1 MGAPTGC
8 RSDAEFGCLVK
19 RFDVVIAG
27 EANMDLLLYGLPE
40 ALPTDRELV
49 AEGMQF
55 VLGGSSAITA
65 HNLAALGNRVG
76 FLSLAADDAFGRF
89 WRAEL
94 ENAGVDLSHVAA
106 ARAGLTTGVSVLL
119 QHAHSRRTFTWPGTT
134 AALRLADLD
143 LDSIAS
149 AQHFHLSSYFLQ
161 RDLRTDVPALLRLC
175 KEQGLT
181 VSLDPNDDPAGEWG
195 QDLLGLLS
203 CVDVLMPNEH
213 EVCRLAGDSDPE
225 RAIGKLSRKVPL
237 LVVKRGRQGAIAVRG
252 EQRVEE
258 VAYRVDSIDAV
269 GAGDSFNAGFLHGYL
284 RSWDLQRCVR
294 LGNCTGAFSTTGVG
308 GTQAFRDRVAL
319 VQFLESHGET
329 AVLAETAGGD
339 SVAAAQERAVIK
351 SGA

>member
-1 MGAPTGC
+1 
-8 RSDAEFGCLVK
+8 VK

-40 ALPTDRELV
+40 TLPTDRELL

-65 HNLAALGNRVG
+65 HNLAALGNRVE
-76 FLSLAADDAFGRF
+76 FLSLAADDAFARF

-94 ENAGVDLSHVAA
+94 ENAGVDLSHVVA
-106 ARAGLTTGVSVLL
+106 ARAGMTTGVSILL

-143 LDSIAS
+143 LDSIAM
-149 AQHFHLSSYFLQ
+149 AQHLHLSSYFLQ
-161 RDLRTDVPALLRLC
+161 RDLRADVPALLRFC

-195 QDLLGLLS
+195 QDVLGLLS

-213 EVCRLAGDSDPE
+213 EVCRLAGDSDVE
-225 RAIGKLSRKVPL
+225 RAIGMLSRKVPL
-237 LVVKRGRQGAIAVRG
+237 LVVKRGREGAVAVSG
-252 EQRVEE
+252 KERVEMP
-258 VAYRVDSIDAV
+258 ACRVESIDAV

-284 RSWDLQRCVR
+284 RGWNLERCVR

-308 GTQAFRDRVAL
+308 GTQAFRDRAAL
-319 VQFLESHGET
+319 AQFLESHGET
-329 AVLAETAGGD
+329 GVATE
-339 SVAAAQERAVIK
+339 AAAVPLSQTATNGR
-351 SGA
+351 

>member
-1 MGAPTGC
+1 M
-8 RSDAEFGCLVK
+8 K

-40 ALPTDRELV
+40 ALPADRELL

-76 FLSLAADDAFGRF
+76 FLALAADDAFARF

-94 ENAGVDLSHVAA
+94 ENAGVDLSHVVA
-106 ARAGLTTGVSVLL
+106 ARAGITTGVSVLL
-119 QHAHSRRTFTWPGTT
+119 QHAQSRRIFTWPGTT

-161 RDLRTDVPALLRLC
+161 RDLRADVPVLLRSC

-195 QDLLGLLS
+195 HDLLDLLG

-213 EVCRLAGDSDPE
+213 ETCRLAGDSDLE
-225 RAIGKLSRKVPL
+225 RAIETLRRKVPL
-237 LVVKRGRQGAIAVRG
+237 LVVKRGLQGAVAIRG
-252 EQRVEE
+252 EQRVAMPACS
-258 VAYRVDSIDAV
+258 VACVDAV

-284 RSWDLQRCVR
+284 RGWDLERCVR
-294 LGNCTGAFSTTGVG
+294 LGNCSGAFSTTGVG
-308 GTQAFRDRVAL
+308 GTQAFRDRAAL
-319 VQFLESHGET
+319 AQFLERHGET
-329 AVLAETAGGD
+329 EVLAE
-339 SVAAAQERAVIK
+339 VASAVP
-351 SGA
+351 SRRTGNGR